1 MTHREQEIID
11 WLFQYMDEK
20 RIHHSYGVRTAAESL
35 ARHYGG
41 DVIKAGMAGL
51 VHDCAKRLSLKEMHK
66 KVREYDLVLD
76 PLTLADQALLHG
88 PLGAEMLRRELGITD
103 TEVLEAV
110 ACHTTGRRGMTLL
123 DKVLCLSDYIEEG
136 RTYPGAEAI
145 RRAAWQDIDAALV
158 LGFDQTIRHVLDQGG
173 FLHPATVEARNDL
186 LKRIQEKQSK

>member
-1 MTHREQEIID
+1 MTHREQDIID

-20 RIHHSYGVRTAAESL
+20 RIHHCYGVSTAAESL

-41 DVIKAGMAGL
+41 DVETAGMAGL
-51 VHDCAKRLSLKEMHK
+51 VHDCAKRLTLKEMHT
-66 KVREYDLVLD
+66 KVKEYDLVLD
-76 PLTLADQALLHG
+76 PLTLADRGLLHG

-103 TEVLEAV
+103 SEVLEAV

-136 RTYPGAEAI
+136 RTYPGVEAI

-158 LGFDQTIRHVLDQGG
+158 IGFNQTICHVLDQGD

-186 LKRIQEKQSK
+186 LKRIKEKQCK